1 MQSRNLNLPL
11 SRREL
16 LAMAG
21 VAGAGLTGI
30 ARAAAPGAKV
40 ALGRCTS
47 YGTAV
52 LPALRRMFD
61 QLGGIG
67 SLVSG
72 KTVAIK
78 INMSNPIQSR
88 TGHRA
93 SWYTR
98 WSHPDVIGA
107 AVNLISQ
114 AGATRVRILESSAE
128 DDNPLEE
135 NFLLGGWDPATI
147 LGAAPH
153 VEMENTG
160 NLGYGKKYHR
170 ITVPEKPYIYPAFDV
185 NHSYVECDVMVSLT
199 KLKEH
204 QNAGLSLSLKN
215 MVGITPPTIYGDSA
229 PWDDPAAHSYGERSM
244 LHKGHRQPSAT
255 APAEISQDTPRE
267 FGYRVPRVIADI
279 VRARPVHLAIID
291 GIETQTAAE
300 VPVLA
305 PDAKRQIRLV
315 KPGLLVAGLNPVSTD
330 AVAAAA
336 MGFDPMADRGKAP
349 FETCDSMLKI
359 AEEAGLGTRDLSKIE
374 IVGEALRNV
383 AFPFRA

>member
-1 MQSRNLNLPL
+1 MLSRDFDFRL

-16 LAMAG
+16 LAI
-21 VAGAGLTGI
+21 AGAGLTGM
-30 ARAAAPGAKV
+30 ARAAAPGSKV
-40 ALGRCTS
+40 ALGRCAS
-47 YGTAV
+47 YGALV

-61 QLGGIG
+61 QLGGVG

-78 INMSNPIQSR
+78 INMSNPLQSR

-107 AVNLISQ
+107 AVHLFAQ

-135 NFLLGGWDPATI
+135 NFLLGGWDPATL
-147 LGAAPH
+147 LGAGPR

-160 NLGYGKKYHR
+160 SLGLGKKYHR
-170 ITVPEKPYIYPAFDV
+170 IDVPGKPYIYPAFDV

-229 PWDDPAAHSYGERSM
+229 PYEDPAPHSYGARTM

-255 APAEISQDTPRE
+255 AAAEVDQETPRE
-267 FGYRVPRVIADI
+267 FAYRVPRVIADI

-300 VPVLA
+300 VPALE
-305 PDAKRQIRLV
+305 PGAKRQIRLV
-315 KPGLLVAGLNPVSTD
+315 KPGFLVAGLNPVCAD

-336 MGFDPMADRGKAP
+336 MGFDPMAERGKAP
-349 FETCDSMLKI
+349 FEQCDSMLKI
-359 AEEAGLGTRDLSKIE
+359 AEEAGIGARDLAKIE
-374 IVGEALRNV
+374 IVGAALRDV
-383 AFPFRA
+383 GFPFRDA